1 MRMSQQDLPNMS
13 GRVIIRS
20 ELKIVT
26 QFPQISCIV
35 NELGT
40 VRLYIENGTYIGYT
54 EIQQHVRTRSE
65 QELCSV
71 HARQQSKGPSAPLE
85 GFSPMASVGK
95 AHS

>member
-1 MRMSQQDLPNMS
+1 MRMSQQDLPNKS
-13 GRVIIRS
+13 GRVIISS

-35 NELGT
+35 NELVT
-40 VRLYIENGTYIGYT
+40 VRLYLENGTYIGYT

-71 HARQQSKGPSAPLE
+71 LARQQSGGAFGTLGGLQSDGE
-85 GFSPMASVGK
+85 RG
-95 AHS
+95 